1 MDPIPSEMRQREA
14 RRYVKALREFYG
26 LVLLSLGAIAV
37 TGVVNLVTSP
47 GRWWFLWVVFGMGVA
62 VLYSGLRVFGRSRHF
77 GADWEARQ
85 IQRYLERDR

>member
-1 MDPIPSEMRQREA
+1 MEIPHNDPRSREA

-26 LVLLSLGAIAV
+26 LLLLSVAVIAV
-37 TGVVNLVTSP
+37 TGIVNVLTSP

-62 VLYSGLRVFGRSRHF
+62 VLFSGLRVFGRSRYF

-85 IQRYLERDR
+85 IQRYLERGR